1 MSLTNFTVLGVKYA
15 SFFKLKPSQS
25 ANVLYENIRTMEEL
39 NNMPPTSEASQDKAN
54 KIEILKEKVN
64 VDQAAIDEARE
75 AVGDDEEKIKEYLI
89 NNRGL

>member
-1 MSLTNFTVLGVKYA
+1 
-15 SFFKLKPSQS
+15 
-25 ANVLYENIRTMEEL
+25 MEEL

>member
-1 MSLTNFTVLGVKYA
+1 
-15 SFFKLKPSQS
+15 
-25 ANVLYENIRTMEEL
+25 MEEL
-39 NNMPPTSEASQDKAN
+39 NNMPPTSEALQDKAN

>member
-1 MSLTNFTVLGVKYA
+1 
-15 SFFKLKPSQS
+15 
-25 ANVLYENIRTMEEL
+25 MEEL
-39 NNMPPTSEASQDKAN
+39 NNMPPTSEALQDKAN

-89 NNRGL
+89 NNCGL

>member
-1 MSLTNFTVLGVKYA
+1 VKYA